1 MPGLA
6 SPKSVSPSLQGQAA
20 FERVKPRSG
29 GLAPF
34 ILNQYSLYSLAM
46 GPRIYTPREANA
58 LVPKLTRAFDDID
71 QIRNRLK
78 TIKGKVDVLEM
89 IWGEEVKT
97 ETNPDF
103 REYTHYMEEIEQA
116 KKDFDSSTRKFGEF
130 EAVVKS
136 IDQGLIDFYG
146 VIENR
151 LVFL

>member
-1 MPGLA
+1 
-6 SPKSVSPSLQGQAA
+6 
-20 FERVKPRSG
+20 
-29 GLAPF
+29 
-34 ILNQYSLYSLAM
+34 M

-89 IWGEEVKT
+89 IWGDEVRA
-97 ETNPDF
+97 ETNPDH
-103 REYTHYMEEIEQA
+103 REYTHYVEEIEQA
-116 KKDFDSSTRKFGEF
+116 KKDFDTATRRFADF

-136 IDQGLIDFYG
+136 VEQGLVDFYG

-151 LVFL
+151 LVFLCWKRGEQGIEYYHHLEDGFPGRQPIPEEELAR